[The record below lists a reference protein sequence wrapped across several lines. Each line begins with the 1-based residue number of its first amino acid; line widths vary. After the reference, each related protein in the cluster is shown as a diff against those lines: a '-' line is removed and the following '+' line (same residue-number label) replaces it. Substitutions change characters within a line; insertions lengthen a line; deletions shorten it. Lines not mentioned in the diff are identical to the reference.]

1 MMCDMKS
8 AWITRFITVAAFFC
22 LASAT
27 VRAESVRSFD
37 VQYEVR
43 PDGVV
48 VVEERITYD
57 FGSLQRHGI
66 YRDIETITPNAEGT
80 LYQVTLSDIVVS
92 DEYGNTLPVSTS
104 HKRSKGSDQIS
115 LRIGDPDRTISGEH
129 VYVIDYT
136 VSGAVTYF
144 SDHDELYW
152 NATGTGWDV
161 PIEQASVRVIVPPD
175 ASGTAA
181 LQTACYTGAQG
192 STATNCTATT
202 SGTSATYEAMA
213 LQSGEGLTVVA
224 GFPKGLVAQ
233 LEAAPYTPPKPSIFM
248 ILLAIVGV
256 IFGIFWYVVLPPWII
271 WKWYRQGR
279 DPKVAGSGVVTAAFD
294 PPKLADGQLLTPAET
309 GTLIDEQV
317 HARDITAAIVDLAR
331 RGYMRIEERKKKDW
345 WLIKGADSKSKAEQL
360 QAHETIILDKL
371 FASKTEVRLSKTDLT
386 NMHTLATSSLNES
399 MVLRGFF
406 SKRPDK
412 IRNPYYAL
420 AAVAMF
426 TMNIVLALVAA
437 FAGRAMP
444 KKSDTG
450 VVAANQAR
458 SLKNFLNSQQ
468 RQLDFQALNQMTF
481 EKLLPYA
488 VAFGV
493 EKVWAKRFADV
504 PFQQPSW
511 YAPYSSDSSLNA
523 AVFTRSLSSSM
534 TRVTSAMTPTS
545 SSTGH
550 SSGFSGGSSGG
561 GGGGGGGGSW

>member
-8 AWITRFITVAAFFC
+8 AWITRFITAAIFFC
-22 LASAT
+22 LASAA

-37 VQYEVR
+37 AQYDVKQ
-43 PDGVV
+43 DGLIQ
-48 VVEERITYD
+48 VEERITYD

-66 YRDIETITPNAEGT
+66 YRDIETITPNAKGD
-80 LYQVTLSDIVVS
+80 LYQVTLSDITVS
-92 DEYGNTLPVSTS
+92 DENGNPLPVNTS
-104 HKRSKGSDQIS
+104 HKRSKSSDQTS

-129 VYVIDYT
+129 VYVIHYT
-136 VSGAVTYF
+136 LSGAVTYF

-152 NATGTGWDV
+152 NVTGNDWDV

-175 ASGTAA
+175 STGAA
-181 LQTACYTGAQG
+181 VLQTACYTGAAG
-192 STATNCTATT
+192 STATNCTATA
-202 SGTSATYEAMA
+202 SGTSATYEASGF
-213 LQSGEGLTVVA
+213 QSGEGMTVVA
-224 GFPKGLVAQ
+224 GFPKGLVAE
-233 LEAAPYTPPKPSIFM
+233 LEAKPYVAPKPSIWT
-248 ILLAIVGV
+248 IVLAILGV
-256 IFGIFWYVVLPPWII
+256 LFGIFWYIALPPWII
-271 WKWYRQGR
+271 WKWYQQGR
-279 DPKVAGSGVVTAAFD
+279 DPKVAGSGVVSAAFD
-294 PPKLADGQLLTPAET
+294 PPKLANGQLLTPAET
-309 GTLIDEQV
+309 GSLIDEQV

-331 RGYMRIEERKKKDW
+331 RGYLRIEERKKKDW
-345 WLIKGADSKSKAEQL
+345 WLVKGVESKNKTDL
-360 QAHETIILDKL
+360 QPHETIILDKL
-371 FASKTEVRLSKTDLT
+371 FASKQEVQLSKTDLT

-406 SKRPDK
+406 AKRPDK

-426 TMNIVLALVAA
+426 TMNIVLALIAV

-444 KKSDTG
+444 KKSNAG
-450 VVAANQAR
+450 VVAANQAK
-458 SLKNFLNSQQ
+458 SLKNFLNSQE
-468 RQLDFQALNQMTF
+468 RQLEFQALNQMTF

-504 PFQQPSW
+504 SFQQPSW
-511 YAPYSSDSSLNA
+511 YAPYSSDSTLNA

-534 TRVTSAMTPTS
+534 TRMTSAMTPTS

-550 SSGFSGGSSGG
+550 SSGFSGGFSGG

>member
-1 MMCDMKS
+1 MMCDMKT
-8 AWITRFITVAAFFC
+8 AWAARFLLGVLVFLC
-22 LASAT
+22 LSGS
-27 VRAESVRSFD
+27 VHAESVRTFD
-37 VQYEVR
+37 AHYRVQA
-43 PDGVV
+43 DGTVQ
-48 VVEERITYD
+48 VEERISYD
-57 FGSLQRHGI
+57 FGPLERHGI
-66 YRDIETITPNAEGT
+66 YRDIETITKNATGD
-80 LYQVTLSDIVVS
+80 LYRIDVS
-92 DEYGNTLPVSTS
+92 DLDVANENGLRLPFTTQ
-104 HKRSKGSDQIS
+104 HKRSTGSDRIS
-115 LRIGDPDRTISGEH
+115 LRIGDPNRTITGEH
-129 VYVIDYT
+129 QYVITYT
-136 VSGAVTYF
+136 LSGAITYF

-152 NATGTGWDV
+152 NVTGNDWEV
-161 PIEQASVRVIVPPD
+161 PIEQVSASVTVPPD
-175 ASGTAA
+175 ASGSAT
-181 LQTACYTGAQG
+181 LQAACYTGATG
-192 STATNCTATT
+192 STATNCRSNV
-202 SGTSATYEAMA
+202 SGTSAAYLADG
-213 LQSGEGLTVVA
+213 LRSFEGLTIVA

-233 LEAAPYTPPKPSIFM
+233 LEATPYVAPKPSIWT
-248 ILLAIVGV
+248 ILLAILGV
-256 IFGIFWYVVLPPWII
+256 IFGVFWYIALPPWII

-345 WLIKGADSKSKAEQL
+345 WLVKGSESKNKTEL
-360 QAHETIILDKL
+360 QPHETIILDKL
-371 FASKTEVRLSKTDLT
+371 FASREEVQLSKTDLT
-386 NMHTLATSSLNES
+386 NMHTLATTSLNES

-406 SKRPDK
+406 AKRPDK

-426 TMNIVLALVAA
+426 TMNIVLALIAV

-444 KKSDTG
+444 KKSAAG
-450 VVAANQAR
+450 VVAANQAK

-468 RQLDFQALNQMTF
+468 RHLEFQALNQMTF

-511 YAPYSSDSSLNA
+511 YTPYSSNNALNA

-534 TRVTSAMTPTS
+534 TRVTSSMTPTS

-550 SSGFSGGSSGG
+550 SSGFSGGFSGG